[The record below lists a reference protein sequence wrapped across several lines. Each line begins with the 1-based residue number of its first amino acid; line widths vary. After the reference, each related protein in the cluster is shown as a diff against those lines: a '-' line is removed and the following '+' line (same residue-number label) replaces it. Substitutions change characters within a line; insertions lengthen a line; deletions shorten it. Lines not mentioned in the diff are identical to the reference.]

1 MDNYED
7 FEEPDQ
13 FYGIPIEHFHKKQL
27 LDQLDKDDLPY
38 LRTIV
43 MCKMYDLLEE
53 RLTDLS
59 LANSILDD
67 CGRTNQ

>member
-7 FEEPDQ
+7 FEEPNE
-13 FYGIPIEHFHKKQL
+13 FYGIPIEYFHKKHL
-27 LDQLDKDDLPY
+27 LNQLDKEDLPY

-59 LANSILDD
+59 LAGSILDD
-67 CGRTNQ
+67 CGRTNP